1 MAGIYIHI
9 PFCRQKCYYCD
20 FYKTVNTS
28 LLTYFIEALRSEILL
43 QKNYLSGELVETVY
57 FGGGT
62 PSVLTKENII
72 EITGF
77 LLQNFSFSPG
87 REITFEANP
96 DDLTPNYLADLYRAG
111 IRRLSIGIQ
120 SFDDVLLK
128 KMNRRHN
135 AIQAVEAIKNA
146 VAAGFSDISADLIY
160 GLPGLTKSG
169 WKANLETVFSLPVT
183 HLSAYHL
190 TYHEGTPF
198 YTWLKKGTL
207 KPATEPTSIAHF
219 ETLVKMAAEN
229 GFEHYEIS
237 NFAKNGLYSK
247 HNSSYWTGKK
257 YLGLGPSAHSFNG
270 FSRRWNVS
278 HTEKYIHS
286 LQQNQSCFE
295 EEVLSEENR
304 FNEYILT
311 GIRTKR
317 GVSVAEIQN
326 RFGPEKAAYFQRNI
340 EKYLHQKLAIKT
352 GDIYTLTQQGWFVSD
367 EITTNLMFI

>member
-28 LLTYFIEALRSEILL
+28 LLNDFIKALRSEILL
-43 QKNYLSGELVETVY
+43 QENYLEGEQVETIY

-62 PSVLTKENII
+62 PSVLAKHDIT

-77 LLQNFSFSPG
+77 LHEVFPILPDC
-87 REITFEANP
+87 EITFEANP
-96 DDLTPNYLADLYRAG
+96 DDLTPGYLADLYSSG

-120 SFDDVLLK
+120 SFDDFLLK

-135 AIQAVEAIKNA
+135 AIQAVEVIKNA
-146 VAAGFSDISADLIY
+146 AATGFSDISADLIY

-169 WKANLETVFSLPVT
+169 WKTNLETVFSLPVT

-219 ETLVKMAAEN
+219 ETLVKMAAGN

-237 NFAKNGLYSK
+237 NFAKNGLFSK

-270 FSRRWNVS
+270 FSRQWNVA

-286 LQQNQSCFE
+286 LQQNQLCFE
-295 EEVLSEENR
+295 EEILSEENR
-304 FNEYILT
+304 YNEYILT
-311 GIRTKR
+311 GIRTKW
-317 GVSVAEIQN
+317 GVSAAEIQN
-326 RFGPEKAAYFQRNI
+326 RFGPKKAAYFQQNM
-340 EKYLHQKLAIKT
+340 EKYLDRKLAVKT
-352 GDIYTLTQQGWFVSD
+352 GEIYTLTQQGWFVSD
-367 EITTNLMFI
+367 EITANLMFI

>member
-28 LLTYFIEALRSEILL
+28 LQSDFIKALKSEILL
-43 QKNYLSGELVETVY
+43 QENYLEGEQVETIY

-62 PSVLTKENII
+62 PSVLTKDDLT

-77 LLQNFSFSPG
+77 LHEVFPISPG
-87 REITFEANP
+87 CEITFEANP
-96 DDLTPNYLADLYRAG
+96 DDLVPGYLTDLYSVG

-120 SFDDVLLK
+120 SFDDALLK

-146 VAAGFSDISADLIY
+146 AAAGFSDISADLIY

-169 WKANLETVFSLPVT
+169 WKSGLETVFSLPVT

-257 YLGLGPSAHSFNG
+257 YLGLGPSAHSFDG
-270 FSRRWNVS
+270 FSRRWNVA

-286 LQQNQSCFE
+286 LQQNQLCFE
-295 EEVLSEENR
+295 EEILTEENR
-304 FNEYILT
+304 YNEYILT
-311 GIRTKR
+311 GIRTKW
-317 GVSVAEIQN
+317 GVSAAEIQN
-326 RFGPEKAAYFQRNI
+326 RFGPEKAAYFQQNM
-340 EKYLHQKLAIKT
+340 EKYLDRKLAVKT
-352 GDIYTLTQQGWFVSD
+352 GEIYTLTQQGWFVSD
-367 EITTNLMFI
+367 EITANLMFI